1 MKIRL
6 SLVLMLAFIA
16 TSTFAKE
23 GIYIEFKMTGS
34 KFSGTS
40 KTYSMDGNTRSEMTM
55 TSPAMPAPF
64 TTTSLV
70 LHSTPDVVYSI
81 SEKDKTYSE
90 LATGTGK
97 SQHKADESDYEVTV
111 IGKEKVNNYDAIHVK
126 VRYKSSKQE
135 TEMWLSKEVIGWA
148 NFTEIKNQYLAGSK
162 FFDALKAKGA
172 EGFVVRILV
181 NSAGEN
187 MQMDLVKAE
196 KKDMKESLFSLD
208 GYTKTARAA
217 GPGGMD
223 MEAFKKM
230 SPEERQ
236 KYIKELQEK
245 YQQPQH

>member
-64 TTTSLV
+64 TTASLV

-81 SEKDKTYSE
+81 IEKDKTYSE

-111 IGKEKVNNYDAIHVK
+111 IGKE
-126 VRYKSSKQE
+126 
-135 TEMWLSKEVIGWA
+135 
-148 NFTEIKNQYLAGSK
+148 
-162 FFDALKAKGA
+162 LKAGNGNVAFERGDRLGKFYGDKKSIPGRFKIFRRAESQGRRGFCGA
-172 EGFVVRILV
+172 HT
-181 NSAGEN
+181 GE
-187 MQMDLVKAE
+187 
-196 KKDMKESLFSLD
+196 
-208 GYTKTARAA
+208 
-217 GPGGMD
+217 
-223 MEAFKKM
+223 
-230 SPEERQ
+230 
-236 KYIKELQEK
+236 
-245 YQQPQH
+245 